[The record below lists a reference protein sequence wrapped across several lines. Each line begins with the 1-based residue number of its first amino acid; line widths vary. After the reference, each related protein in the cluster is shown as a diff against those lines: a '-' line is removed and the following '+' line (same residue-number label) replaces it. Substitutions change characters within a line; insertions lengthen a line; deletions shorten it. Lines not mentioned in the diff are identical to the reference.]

1 MSAQATPAAD
11 EQLER
16 EWWLRIPAVLQ
27 SPRAVFSW
35 FRDESAEQAAARQE
49 PVLALVLLAGM
60 AGILSLDATGTL
72 LDYPTNG
79 NLPLEGILVPV
90 VVFIQ
95 GALYGT
101 AAYWFGGFVFY
112 LGLRAAGST
121 GSYRRARHL
130 LAYSAVPL
138 LLSLIFVWPLKLAL
152 YGGDAF
158 RTGGGDEGTGGL
170 VFRALELGLVAWA
183 VVLVVI
189 AIRVVHGWSLPRALG
204 SLVLAGFAL
213 VGISLVALILSAG

>member
-1 MSAQATPAAD
+1 VAVTAEGRSEAA
-11 EQLER
+11 LER

-35 FRDESAEQAAARQE
+35 FRHEADEHAAARQE
-49 PVLALVLLAGM
+49 PVLALVLLAGIS
-60 AGILSLDATGTL
+60 GILSLEATGTL

-79 NLPLEGILVPV
+79 NLPLEGALVPV

-101 AAYWFGGFVFY
+101 AVYWLGGLVFY
-112 LGLRAAGST
+112 LGLRAAGSS

-138 LLSLIFVWPLKLAL
+138 LLSLALVWPVKLAV

-158 RTGGGDEGTGGL
+158 RTGGSDEGAGGM
-170 VFRALELGLVAWA
+170 VFRALELGFVVWA
-183 VVLVVI
+183 LVLVVI
-189 AIRVVHGWSLPRALG
+189 GIRTVQVWSLSRALG
-204 SLVLAGFAL
+204 SLVLASFAL